1 MNRIDEC
8 DNRTTGT
15 AQWTNKTAQLSI
27 LENGQ
32 LIATENRPGRHT
44 FLNWIKG
51 VSVSERQRNWNK
63 PTVTEPQGAGAIGL
77 ETMSERSQTV
87 NTKPDPAPSSFIQ
100 KNQTDFTRIAVTPQ
114 DQTSSHLSQNDDS
127 YFLPNHSSIV
137 APRMIQQ
144 GQQGRAVSLNAFRR
158 LKNMSNAGEPPDKL
172 PALPPPGDLG
182 PYGYPTTKAEEQPK
196 KGYPGTKEYQA
207 TRIFC
212 CWTTLIIAIMICCAL
227 GTAAVAMFKTK
238 DKCTAVSA
246 TLIVS
251 DIIAIVI
258 AVLEWIRLWLWRE
271 PLAIR
276 QKPSLRHAAKA
287 NPASSMGPTQGTANL
302 PAMTNEPSPLQNVT
316 TYTAVTRNDGSAGGF
331 LTYGFQQRLYD
342 VPQFISA
349 IFLILLYFAG
359 AFCVFCTIAA
369 SASKMKECG
378 MLATSGLGFSA
389 VMAVFILMRL
399 MLCCLSDACQGV
411 FFKTAQ
417 AAAGGADPVPMVAV
431 NQLHQTLPGLG
442 RQAGKDGS
450 AQPTAWL
457 MNLAN
462 ASDPRQHL
470 SICQPMPAKFSQ
482 DFTQ

>member
-1 MNRIDEC
+1 MNRTDEC
-8 DNRTTGT
+8 DNRTNVTE
-15 AQWTNKTAQLSI
+15 QQLDRWAKPDI
-27 LENGQ
+27 TEKGQ
-32 LIATENRPGRHT
+32 LIPTENRSEKCA
-44 FLNWIKG
+44 LLDWIKRAALP
-51 VSVSERQRNWNK
+51 ERQTNCNK
-63 PTVTEPQGAGAIGL
+63 PIETEQQGAVATGV
-77 ETMSERSQTV
+77 ESMSEPSQIA
-87 NTKPDPAPSSFIQ
+87 NLKPDPVPNPLLQ
-100 KNQTDFTRIAVTPQ
+100 KNQTDFTRMAVTPQ
-114 DQTSSHLSQNDDS
+114 DQTSSHMSQNDDS
-127 YFLPNHSSIV
+127 YFIPSQMSIV
-137 APRMIQQ
+137 PPRMIQQ
-144 GQQGRAVSLNAFRR
+144 GQQGRAINMNAFRR

-182 PYGYPTTKAEEQPK
+182 TYGYPTTKAEEKPK

-212 CWTTLIIAIMICCAL
+212 CWTTFLIAIVICCAL
-227 GTAAVAMFKTK
+227 VTAAVAILKTK

-251 DIIAIVI
+251 DILAIVI
-258 AVLEWIRLWLWRE
+258 AVIEWIRLWLWRE

-276 QKPSLRHAAKA
+276 QKPSLRYAAKA
-287 NPASSMGPTQGTANL
+287 NAPSMGPNQGTANL
-302 PAMTNEPSPLQNVT
+302 PAITSEPSPLPNVT
-316 TYTAVTRNDGSAGGF
+316 YAPITNNDGSAGGF

-342 VPQFISA
+342 VPQFITA

-369 SASKMKECG
+369 SAAKMNECG
-378 MLATSGLGFSA
+378 ILSTSGLGFSA
-389 VMAVFILMRL
+389 VLAIFILLRL
-399 MLCCLSDACQGV
+399 MLCCMSDVCQGI
-411 FFKTAQ
+411 FLKTAQ
-417 AAAGGADPVPMVAV
+417 TGGMDPVPMVAV

-442 RQAGKDGS
+442 KQTSKG

-462 ASDPRQHL
+462 ASDPRQQL